1 MNPIKQAVQK
11 IAQARGLDESLIWR
25 ALQEDN

>member
-11 IAQARGLDESLIWR
+11 IAQARGVSEELIWR
-25 ALQEDN
+25 TLQED